1 MSECL
6 MFKELEIMKVTLRY
20 LLMIVA
26 MVSVLSL
33 AAQQLAQQPQV
44 QMRSTSV
51 MAPSGSTLPQAAM
64 TGTVTT
70 YSIGSPAKSPKPR
83 RAGENEGTEDE
94 EDPDNP
100 AEPFPMGDALWPLM
114 LLAGAYLTI
123 RVARRRVRKERQIN

>member
-1 MSECL
+1 
-6 MFKELEIMKVTLRY
+6 MKALRY

-51 MAPSGSTLPQAAM
+51 MAPSGSTLPQAAL

-70 YSIGSPAKSPKPR
+70 YSVGSPAKSSKPR
-83 RAGENEGTEDE
+83 KVGEDDGFDNDDD
-94 EDPDNP
+94 DPDTP
-100 AEPFPMGDALWPLM
+100 ANPFPLGDVFWPLA
-114 LLAGAYLTI
+114 LLACVYVLF
-123 RVARRRVRKERQIN
+123 RVRMRKRA